1 MNRPVRRS
9 GGPSPA
15 ATVAAFGLVIGLV
28 AASSVGAQQ
37 LLLHFP
43 LDGSAQAYGAAAGAA
58 KVYVAAGGAP
68 PAVVPGKHGQ
78 ALRFD
83 GTASIAM
90 PFSLDVDAYPA
101 VTVTAWVKVDPG
113 STGERTVFSAGN
125 GNVPRLSIYGDRAN
139 FVAARNSLGFSSG
152 MPRDEWVFMAGV
164 VDVAS
169 ARLSVHQGDGRQD
182 RAGINTANLYPPSN
196 YRNPDDPSLPA
207 TRYVFVGS
215 HGFKQWPARQ
225 MAIDDVRVYA
235 GALTPDQ
242 VNIIRDGAGASV
254 HPRLPRK
261 AAPTQLDSKAIP
273 GDQFD
278 PKVIPGDQFD
288 PKAPPGD

>member
-1 MNRPVRRS
+1 MKKLSVAVALVGS
-9 GGPSPA
+9 GLLTGSA
-15 ATVAAFGLVIGLV
+15 AGH
-28 AASSVGAQQ
+28 AQQ

-43 LDGSAQAYGAAAGAA
+43 LDGSPQAFGQGAGDS
-58 KVYVAAGGAP
+58 KVYVAAGGAAP
-68 PAVVPGKHGQ
+68 VTVPGRHGQ

-90 PFSLDVDAYPA
+90 PFSLDAQAYPA
-101 VTVTAWVKVDPG
+101 VTVTAWVKAHPD

-125 GNVPRLSIYGDRAN
+125 GNVPRLSVYGDRAR
-139 FVAARNSLGFSSG
+139 FVAARSSLGFSSG
-152 MPRDEWVFMAGV
+152 MTRDEWVFVAGV

-169 ARLSVHQGDGRQD
+169 ARLAVHQGDGRQD
-182 RAGINTANLYPPSN
+182 RAAINTENLYPPSN

-215 HGFKQWPARQ
+215 HDFKQWPARQ

-235 GALTPDQ
+235 GALTAEQ
-242 VNIIRDGAGASV
+242 LNGIRDGAGASV

-261 AAPTQLDSKAIP
+261 TAPTQLDSKAIP

-278 PKVIPGDQFD
+278 PK
-288 PKAPPGD
+288 APPGG